1 MIHEEKRDG
10 FVITTDPARLDAD
23 AIFAYLSR
31 VYWANTRS
39 RDAVERSLKNSLCF
53 GLYEG
58 AKQIGLARVI
68 SDYATFAYVCDVYV
82 LEAYQGN
89 GLGTWL
95 MKVVMAHPDLQGLRR
110 WLLATRDAHRLY
122 RKSGFTALESPERWM
137 EILTTSSSPDSTY
150 RHSPSSQ

>member
-23 AIFAYLSR
+23 AIYAYLSR

-39 RDAVERSLKNSLCF
+39 RDAVKRSLKNSLCF

-58 AKQIGLARVI
+58 DQQIGLARVI

-95 MKVVMAHPDLQGLRR
+95 MKVVMAHPDLQNLRR

-122 RKSGFTALESPERWM
+122 RKSGFIVLESPERWM
-137 EILTTSSSPDSTY
+137 EILTTAQG
-150 RHSPSSQ
+150 SPSSTLDSPSA

>member
-1 MIHEEKRDG
+1 MIHEEKRDA
-10 FVITTDPARLDAD
+10 FLISTDPARLDVD
-23 AIFAYLSR
+23 AIYDYLSR

-58 AKQIGLARVI
+58 ASQIGLARVI

-95 MKVVMAHPDLQGLRR
+95 MKAVMAYPDLQGLRR
-110 WLLATRDAHRLY
+110 WLLATRDAHGLY
-122 RKSGFTALESPERWM
+122 RKSGFKELESPERWM
-137 EILTTSSSPDSTY
+137 EILATAPSPPSAILDP
-150 RHSPSSQ
+150 PSS

>member
-1 MIHEEKRDG
+1 MSHEEKRDG
-10 FVITTDPARLDAD
+10 FVITTNPARLDVD
-23 AIFAYLSR
+23 AIYAYLSR

-58 AKQIGLARVI
+58 DKQIGLVRVI

-110 WLLATRDAHRLY
+110 WLLATRDAHSLY
-122 RKSGFTALESPERWM
+122 RKSGFTALEAPERWM
-137 EILTTSSSPDSTY
+137 EILTTSSRPDST
-150 RHSPSSQ
+150 

>member
-1 MIHEEKRDG
+1 MIHEEKRDA
-10 FVITTDPARLDAD
+10 FLISTDPARLDVD
-23 AIFAYLSR
+23 AIYAYLSR

-58 AKQIGLARVI
+58 ASQIGLARVI

-95 MKVVMAHPDLQGLRR
+95 MKTVMAYPDLQGLRR
-110 WLLATRDAHRLY
+110 WLLATRDAHGLY
-122 RKSGFTALESPERWM
+122 RKSGFKELESPERWM
-137 EILTTSSSPDSTY
+137 EILTTAPSPPSAILDP
-150 RHSPSSQ
+150 PSS

>member
-1 MIHEEKRDG
+1 MSHEEKRNG

-23 AIFAYLSR
+23 AIYAYLSR

-58 AKQIGLARVI
+58 DQQIGLARVI

-82 LEAYQGN
+82 PEAHHGPAT
-89 GLGTWL
+89 GPSS
-95 MKVVMAHPDLQGLRR
+95 MKVVMARPDLQALRR
-110 WLLATRDAHRLY
+110 
-122 RKSGFTALESPERWM
+122 
-137 EILTTSSSPDSTY
+137 
-150 RHSPSSQ
+150 

>member
-1 MIHEEKRDG
+1 MIYEEKRG
-10 FVITTDPARLDAD
+10 TFVITTDPARLDLD
-23 AIFAYLSR
+23 AIYAYLSR
-31 VYWANTRS
+31 VYWAKNRS

-58 AKQIGLARVI
+58 ASQIGLARVI

-95 MKVVMAHPDLQGLRR
+95 MKMVMAHPDLQGLRR
-110 WLLATRDAHRLY
+110 WLLATRDAHGLY
-122 RKSGFTALESPERWM
+122 RKSGFKKLESPERWM
-137 EILTTSSSPDSTY
+137 EILSARPDST
-150 RHSPSSQ
+150 

>member
-1 MIHEEKRDG
+1 MIYEEKREG
-10 FVITTDPARLDAD
+10 FVITTDPARLDPD
-23 AIFAYLSR
+23 AIYAYLSR

-58 AKQIGLARVI
+58 ASQIGLARVI

-95 MKVVMAHPDLQGLRR
+95 MKMVMAHPDLQGLRR
-110 WLLATRDAHRLY
+110 WLLATRDAHGLY
-122 RKSGFTALESPERWM
+122 RKAGFRLLESPERWM
-137 EILTTSSSPDSTY
+137 EILTTA
-150 RHSPSSQ
+150 PSSILNPPSS